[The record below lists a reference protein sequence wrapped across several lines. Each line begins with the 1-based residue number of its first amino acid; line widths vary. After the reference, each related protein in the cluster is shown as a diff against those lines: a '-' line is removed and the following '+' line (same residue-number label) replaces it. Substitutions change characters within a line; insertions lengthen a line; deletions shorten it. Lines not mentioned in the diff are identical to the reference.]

1 MLSPLIEANHQI
13 SNAISIHVSFAAMR
27 FRKCTRGVE
36 EKFAEVG
43 RTAQTASVDSP
54 ALRKSNNIEMS
65 GRGGPQT
72 EKIDRVV
79 HELGRLDQRSFFT
92 APQFFLSNFLV
103 AFRDQNPSARFL
115 LSNHFYF

>member
-1 MLSPLIEANHQI
+1 MFPLQQCDSENARGGLKKSSPKL
-13 SNAISIHVSFAAMR
+13 
-27 FRKCTRGVE
+27 VE
-36 EKFAEVG
+36 PLK
-43 RTAQTASVDSP
+43 TASVDSP